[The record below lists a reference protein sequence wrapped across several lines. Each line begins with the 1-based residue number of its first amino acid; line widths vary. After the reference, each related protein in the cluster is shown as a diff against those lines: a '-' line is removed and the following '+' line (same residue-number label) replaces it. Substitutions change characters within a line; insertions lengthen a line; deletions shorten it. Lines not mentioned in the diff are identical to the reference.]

1 MGSSRKIGPFRVFCF
16 PCLPYELI
24 GFTSDLMFGPS
35 LVSQVLCPLLTPA
48 GSTGPLDTAYQYP
61 WPTRQASPGKDA
73 VFPSIYPPH
82 LPSAAFGSKDFALLC
97 KLIQLPLASY
107 VVPVRRAPVSA
118 GFLQILRR
126 RRHPCLK
133 LTATATFTARDF
145 HPRDSAHAGRTKNPA
160 PEKPVQDDAAAS
172 RL

>member
-1 MGSSRKIGPFRVFCF
+1 
-16 PCLPYELI
+16 
-24 GFTSDLMFGPS
+24 
-35 LVSQVLCPLLTPA
+35 
-48 GSTGPLDTAYQYP
+48 
-61 WPTRQASPGKDA
+61 
-73 VFPSIYPPH
+73 
-82 LPSAAFGSKDFALLC
+82 
-97 KLIQLPLASY
+97 
-107 VVPVRRAPVSA
+107 APVSA